1 MPKPKKRLPYNFN
14 ARGYRVVSGLIPG
27 ILGLLMFLFLS
38 ILVIIQPIRSL
49 FVQLPTFFT
58 FGVSTSCGPGEKF
71 VKNLCLTLTL
81 IGYGTTSVKHPTNDQ
96 NNEKN
101 DITASKKTITTVEI
115 KNTNEFTS
123 KAVILGAVT
132 IIKDQIN
139 IPKGGVLTPA
149 AAFRNTKFV
158 EHLMN
163 HDAAVFKVSHQPV
176 LGRLSVNCT
185 SSILVK

>member
-1 MPKPKKRLPYNFN
+1 MGQHLL
-14 ARGYRVVSGLIPG
+14 ST
-27 ILGLLMFLFLS
+27 LLM
-38 ILVIIQPIRSL
+38 IKIM
-49 FVQLPTFFT
+49 
-58 FGVSTSCGPGEKF
+58 K
-71 VKNLCLTLTL
+71 
-81 IGYGTTSVKHPTNDQ
+81 
-96 NNEKN
+96 KN

-163 HDAAVFKVSHQPV
+163 HDAAVFKVESD
-176 LGRLSVNCT
+176 
-185 SSILVK
+185 LVTYSQ